1 MRFKTLLV
9 VPFLL
14 ASMGP
19 LLAHAQSGTIS
30 FQGAIVVPTQ
40 SLTPDGIP
48 TNEVVPHRQTDRPLS
63 SLVDDLRTPMKS
75 ARPWRIT
82 SSSARPRVR
91 TSSTR
96 NWNTSKPHGTF
107 SFRPRALVVLG
118 PFAVVV

>member
-63 SLVDDLRTPMKS
+63 SLVDDLRTPPTDEKRQ
-75 ARPWRIT
+75 AQGEDFQY
-82 SSSARPRVR
+82 
-91 TSSTR
+91 
-96 NWNTSKPHGTF
+96 KE
-107 SFRPRALVVLG
+107 LEYL
-118 PFAVVV
+118 